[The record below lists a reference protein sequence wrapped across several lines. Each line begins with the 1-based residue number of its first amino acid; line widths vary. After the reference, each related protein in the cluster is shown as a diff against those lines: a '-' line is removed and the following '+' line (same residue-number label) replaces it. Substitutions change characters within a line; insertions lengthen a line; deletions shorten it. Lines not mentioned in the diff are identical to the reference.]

1 MNTLSEPP
9 GYPFSSRYCAV
20 LMHAKH
26 PVFRLLNTFDIAVP
40 RPSRRA
46 LPCPAF

>member
-9 GYPFSSRYCAV
+9 GYPFPSRYCAV

-26 PVFRLLNTFDIAVP
+26 PVFRFQNALVMTVS
-40 RPSRRA
+40 RPLCRA